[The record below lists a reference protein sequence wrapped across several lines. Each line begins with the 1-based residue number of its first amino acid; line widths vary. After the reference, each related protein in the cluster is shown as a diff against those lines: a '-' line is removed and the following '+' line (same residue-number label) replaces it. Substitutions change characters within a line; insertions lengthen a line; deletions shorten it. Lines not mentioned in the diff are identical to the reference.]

1 MISPRIPVR
10 PRPKELI
17 LFEIATSEKRKAERL
32 KLVYG
37 IKSTKA
43 KTTTT
48 TTTTTQ
54 SERRKEL
61 AKQTGEKNST
71 QIS

>member
-1 MISPRIPVR
+1 MIPPRARVR

-48 TTTTTQ
+48 TTTQ